1 MLQRR
6 RHSLNGILI
15 LYLCAFTYLV
25 SIMKCVTGALRGCCE
40 WAHDKFTERE
50 VKLISSGRS
59 GGSGTSALSQI
70 GKSQKPEINTKV
82 KQNNDSFLYGSMCLH
97 PFSSTASGNSHSQR
111 PRKLY
116 AAVLSN
122 ISVWYVRL
130 PISCQDLKFM
140 RTELTLKP
148 V

>member
-1 MLQRR
+1 MEQMSQYNVKECFKGTGTGTRIL
-6 RHSLNGILI
+6 SLNGILI

-70 GKSQKPEINTKV
+70 GKSQK
-82 KQNNDSFLYGSMCLH
+82 QNNDTPLHGSIRLDAFSFTV
-97 PFSSTASGNSHSQR
+97 SSNSHQR

-116 AAVLSN
+116 AAVLSS
-122 ISVWYVRL
+122 ISVWHVRL
-130 PISCQDLKFM
+130 PISCQ
-140 RTELTLKP
+140 